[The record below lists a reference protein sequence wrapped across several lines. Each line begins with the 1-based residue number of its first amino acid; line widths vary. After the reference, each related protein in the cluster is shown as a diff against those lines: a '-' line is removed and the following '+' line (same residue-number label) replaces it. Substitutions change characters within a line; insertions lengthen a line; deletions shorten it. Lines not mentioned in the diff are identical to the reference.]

1 MVTNKYTLRN
11 LKTNA
16 WVEPVLVLA
25 LVVVANL
32 LGSYLYF
39 RIDLTEDK
47 RYTLST
53 KTKSLVEGLDGTVS
67 VSCYLSGDLPAGFL
81 QLKNSI
87 KETLDELSILSGK
100 RVVYEFIDPYEL
112 AQGKE
117 RADLFVQLQGKGLKS
132 FELEDMRQDEIVH
145 KIVWPAAFVR
155 LGEAE
160 VAVSFLRDQMGMSPE
175 MVLHNSVMGVEYELA
190 NAIAKLQQTTEK
202 KIAFVVGHGELS
214 SARTADIANELD
226 QSYFVERLD
235 LTKYKAGKLEG
246 YDAVIIA
253 QPDSTF
259 SDVDKYKIDQYLVK
273 GGKVL
278 WFLESLVANMDSL
291 RNQPH
296 TTTLDY
302 PHQVRDLLFKYGV
315 RVNLDLVQDYNCHT
329 IPVFAG
335 TGAGGANF
343 RPWPYYP
350 LVSPGVDHPIVK
362 NLGLVWFQF
371 ANSIDT
377 LPSPGIRKTV
387 LLKSSDNSRTV
398 HHPHRITLD
407 LTRIKLEPAL
417 FSKGGQHLAVLLEG
431 RFTSF
436 YKNRLAPS
444 TLQNPDYG
452 TFTEIDKPG
461 KLLVVADGDVIGNHV
476 NPLNGQMYALGYD
489 RFTGKSFGNKAFV
502 MNCVDYMLD
511 DNGLFEL
518 RGKDFKLRMLDQA
531 EVKEGKSFWQQVN
544 LVAPLLLL
552 LLSGLGHTYW
562 RRRRFTKHTQA

>member
-1 MVTNKYTLRN
+1 MRA
-11 LKTNA
+11 NA

-39 RIDLTEDK
+39 RIDLTEDQ
-47 RYTLST
+47 RYTLSP
-53 KTKSLVEGLDGTVS
+53 KTEALVEGLEGTVS
-67 VSCYLSGDLPAGFL
+67 VTCYLDGDLPAGFG
-81 QLKNSI
+81 QLRNSI
-87 KETLDELSILSGK
+87 METLDELAILSGHQ
-100 RVVYEFIDPYEL
+100 VVYEFLDPYEL

-132 FELEDMRQDEIVH
+132 FELEDLREDEIVH

-160 VAVSFLRDQMGMSPE
+160 VPVSFLRDQMGMSPE

-190 NAIAKLQQTTEK
+190 NAIAKLQEPIKK

-214 SARTADIANELD
+214 ANRTADIANELG
-226 QSYFVERLD
+226 QSYLVERVD
-235 LTKYKAGKLEG
+235 LTKYKVGKLEE
-246 YDAVIIA
+246 YHAAIIA

-278 WFLESLVANMDSL
+278 WFLESLVASMDSL

-335 TGAGGANF
+335 SSAGGANF

-350 LVSPGVDHPIVK
+350 LVSPETTHPIVK

-387 LLKSSDNSRTV
+387 LIKSSANSRTV
-398 HHPHRITLD
+398 QHPHRITLD
-407 LTRIKLEPAL
+407 LARIKLEPAL
-417 FSKGGQHLAVLLEG
+417 FSKGGQNLAVLLEG
-431 RFTSF
+431 KFTSF

-452 TFTEIDKPG
+452 SFTEIDKPG
-461 KLLVVADGDVIGNHV
+461 KLLVVSDGDVIGNHV
-476 NPLNGQMYALGYD
+476 NPLNGQKYALGYD
-489 RFTGKSFGNKAFV
+489 RFTGKSFGNKSFV
-502 MNCVDYMLD
+502 MNCADYMLD
-511 DNGLFEL
+511 DRGLFEL
-518 RGKDFKLRMLDQA
+518 RGKDYKLRMLDQA
-531 EVKEGKSFWQQVN
+531 EVKEKRAFWQQIN
-544 LVAPLLLL
+544 LVAPLLVLAL
-552 LLSGLGHTYW
+552 AGLGYTYF
-562 RRRRFTKHTQA
+562 RRRRFGKQAKA